1 MNLIKFSSFWIDLRL
16 KNYESLKNSI
26 NDLKDVI
33 PKEEEIIIL
42 DNYIHELKDKVNL
55 NKNLND
61 LDIIPNYNDALK
73 QFNPGLNKLNDKY
86 KIIDS
91 IIKNYP
97 KRKKLTLKKYEIY
110 IRKILEFL

>member
-1 MNLIKFSSFWIDLRL
+1 M
-16 KNYESLKNSI
+16 
-26 NDLKDVI
+26 
-33 PKEEEIIIL
+33 

-61 LDIIPNYNDALK
+61 LDIIPNYNEALK
-73 QFNPGLNKLNDKY
+73 QFNPGFKLNDKY

-97 KRKKLTLKKYEIY
+97 KREKLTLKKIQNLYKKNTGIF
-110 IRKILEFL
+110 IN